1 MPARV
6 RMGAR
11 YTYRPALIDLIDPK
25 TTLVPG
31 EPVRVIRPHG
41 CPPPNTMGHC
51 HVADMSGKFRGL
63 VLTNSLQ
70 REST

>member
-11 YTYRPALIDLIDPK
+11 YVYRPVVIDLIDPK

-63 VLTNSLQ
+63 VACASLT
-70 REST
+70 RP